1 MKPAFRL
8 PFAVAALTAVAV
20 ACGGSTFEPSGDG
33 GGGGSSSGGGD
44 AGGSSDTGVAD
55 TGVPDTG
62 VVETGTGHDA
72 GTIECPASVPGSGAT
87 CSRAG
92 LTCEWG
98 ASNVPDCDTEATC
111 TNGEWAVT
119 APNPGGLDCGGGP
132 KITCPPSFASV
143 PVGDAC
149 SPDGG
154 YCDYPEGRC
163 GCAAGGGPIRL
174 IDGSVQAFWSCQN
187 PAAGCPKPRPLLG
200 SSCAM
205 EGLECDY
212 GTCGTIPGGNAEQ
225 CTGGVWV
232 TAEVGCPL

>member
-1 MKPAFRL
+1 MKPVFRL

-111 TNGEWAVT
+111 TN
-119 APNPGGLDCGGGP
+119 
-132 KITCPPSFASV
+132 
-143 PVGDAC
+143 
-149 SPDGG
+149 
-154 YCDYPEGRC
+154 
-163 GCAAGGGPIRL
+163 
-174 IDGSVQAFWSCQN
+174 
-187 PAAGCPKPRPLLG
+187 
-200 SSCAM
+200 
-205 EGLECDY
+205 
-212 GTCGTIPGGNAEQ
+212 
-225 CTGGVWV
+225 
-232 TAEVGCPL
+232 